1 MRHFFHTLGVAALA
15 VSLALGAAAQ
25 SKGTKGKNAE
35 KGTESQKI
43 EDLIA
48 KGEYQKAVDLAHRF
62 IEAGQVTEGL
72 YIDLGVAHYRMKDYE
87 SAIQA
92 FEKAVE
98 QNPFGT
104 QALLYEATCY
114 HEMGQET
121 KAAEAFQ
128 RAIDVDPTNVEV
140 RYSIAQLY
148 EKSNRPQDALVQY
161 QAIYQQNPDYKD
173 VAFAAGILLFN
184 QGKYAE
190 AEPFFDKAASLRPDD
205 EQVLLAVGQNLLK
218 AEEYAKAIPALQ
230 KYLEVTKNETYRPAV
245 LDQVAIAH
253 EKQKD
258 YEGAL
263 AAYDRI
269 LGLRPN
275 WEKALLGKGNALV
288 NLKRYAEAVPV
299 LKSFLQISKNEEK
312 KKAVQDLL
320 QQVEPLAKKG
330 VR

>member
-1 MRHFFHTLGVAALA
+1 MHRMFKIMGVAALA

-25 SKGTKGKNAE
+25 SRGSKGKDQG
-35 KGTESQKI
+35 KSKESVKI
-43 EDLIA
+43 EDLLT
-48 KGEYQKAVDLAHRF
+48 KGEYQKAVELAQKF

-72 YIDLGVAHYRMKDYE
+72 YIDLGVAHYNLKNYE
-87 SAIQA
+87 AAVQA
-92 FEKAVE
+92 FEKALE

-104 QALLYEATCY
+104 QTLLYEATCY
-114 HEMGQET
+114 HDMGQEA

-128 RAIDVDPTNVEV
+128 RAIDVDPSNNEV
-140 RYSIAQLY
+140 RYNIAQLY
-148 EKSNRPQDALVQY
+148 EKNNRPEDALVQY
-161 QAIYQQNPDYKD
+161 KAIYQQNPDYKD

-190 AEPFFDKAASLRPDD
+190 AEPYFEKAAALNPND

-218 AEEYAKAIPALQ
+218 AEQYAKAIPALQ
-230 KYLEVTKNETYRPAV
+230 KYVEVSKNETYRPAV
-245 LDQVAIAH
+245 LDQVAIAY

-299 LKSFLQISKNEEK
+299 LKSFLEISKNEEK

-320 QQVEPLAKKG
+320 KQIEPLAKKK
-330 VR
+330 